1 MFFLAF
7 YIVMPLIFLNL
18 FVAILLDGYESVNSA
33 MKNLLPEEELDK
45 FEACWAKLDPL
56 VRLN

>member
-18 FVAILLDGYESVNSA
+18 FVAILLDGYEAVSKS
-33 MKNLLPEEELDK
+33 MSTLLSEDELDRFEVCWSK
-45 FEACWAKLDPL
+45 FDPL
-56 VRLN
+56 V